1 MNEYNFDYS
10 NLFAE
15 PMPFNLEAMQNV
27 PQRSTQDPS
36 VTNALRA
43 LGVGGDQQGDQ
54 NEMLRNMM
62 AQWAQQMEANR
73 AARAAELAQTP
84 RPQEYA
90 QAARYRQDPVG
101 AAIADQNAQVAS
113 HSGLDWFKQA
123 NRIPELT
130 PEEIMASQGNTAA
143 NQWMSMRGQP
153 QGGVAG
159 GGAPGINPDELRRL
173 NAARASQSYNLPSGR
188 YV

>member
-1 MNEYNFDYS
+1 MNDYNFDYS

-15 PMPFNLEAMQNV
+15 PTPFNLEAIQAV
-27 PQRSTQDPS
+27 PQRAPVNPE

-54 NEMLRNMM
+54 NELLRNMM
-62 AQWAQQMEANR
+62 AQWAQQMEAAR
-73 AARAAELAQTP
+73 AARAAEVAQTP

-101 AAIADQNAQVAS
+101 AAIADQNAQSAS

-153 QGGVAG
+153 QGGQQQAG
-159 GGAPGINPDELRRL
+159 FNPDELRRL